1 MKATYVEVNG
11 EGREI
16 FKDPITDDGVKKSAK
31 GLLRVSKTEDGDY
44 ELHDQQ
50 SWDEEALTVLKT
62 IYIDGKFE
70 NQTTLTKIRAN
81 LKG

>member
-16 FKDPITDDGVKKSAK
+16 FKDPVTDDGIKKSAK
-31 GLLRVSKTEDGDY
+31 GLLKVVRDCGKY
-44 ELHDQQ
+44 KLYDQQ
-50 SWDEEALTVLKT
+50 SWSHESGGALTT
-62 IYIDGKFE
+62 IYLDGKFK

-81 LKG
+81 LKEQ